1 MPMDYNNAGPFFY
14 SEAYRQFSP
23 AQDWTVGGGDTLSLW
38 FKGRA
43 VRFLETAPGQYTVS
57 STSGDISG
65 TNADHFR
72 FVYKR
77 LSGDGS
83 IIAKV
88 NSLWATHEWSKGG
101 VMIRETLAQDS
112 ARAHMIVTGVGRRAF
127 EARPATN
134 VASVSSNTARGTNT
148 FPFWVKIERQGNQFT
163 GSFSQDGVTWTP
175 QAASSTTPNPQ
186 TINMGN
192 DAYIGLCVTSN
203 NLGWPTIADISD
215 ITTSASVTGDW
226 TVVDI
231 GAATSVN
238 PANDTD
244 DLYVA
249 VQDKSGKVG
258 VVTLPNGTT
267 TYEWTP
273 WTIPLSEFAGVNMS
287 AVTKIF
293 VGVGDRNN
301 PQPDGVGRMYM
312 DDIEIIKAAP

>member
-1 MPMDYNNAGPFFY
+1 
-14 SEAYRQFSP
+14 
-23 AQDWTVGGGDTLSLW
+23 
-38 FKGRA
+38 
-43 VRFLETAPGQYTVS
+43 
-57 STSGDISG
+57 
-65 TNADHFR
+65 
-72 FVYKR
+72 
-77 LSGDGS
+77 LSGDGW

-112 ARAHMIVTGVGRRAF
+112 MRAHMIVTGVGRRAF
-127 EARPATN
+127 ENRATTGG
-134 VASVSSNTARGTNT
+134 ASASSNTARGTNS